1 LTLCWMT
8 VLGPATEKATYIL
21 TTPVLAWLLI
31 DSVRTQRRG
40 WTRVYIAIYALYV
53 LPAAA
58 GVSRSLIRSTPVRVA
73 LPVATLAL
81 FGILLAR
88 AIRAIRDPREAS
100 R

>member
-1 LTLCWMT
+1 
-8 VLGPATEKATYIL
+8 VLGPATEKATYVL

-31 DSVRTQRRG
+31 DSVRSQRRG